1 MFLLAPLPN
10 TLGRAPRVVLLVLVG
25 LLVAGCGGG
34 QAASPSGKTPL
45 VVIGADSLIIPFGDL
60 VKAFERE
67 YPNIEVQA
75 EYHGSIQVI
84 RQVTDLHRAAD
95 VIATADASLVPML
108 MYGAKDPASGRPDA
122 NWYIRFASNHLALG
136 YRPGS
141 KYAGEI
147 NSDNWYTILER
158 PDVRVGL
165 ADPRFDATGYRTL
178 MALVLAQDYYGKPT
192 IFNDLLGDQFT
203 YPLGIFQDDGLTTV
217 TVPEIV
223 ETKPDS
229 HVVIRGTSLEVME
242 LLEAGDLD
250 YGFDY
255 ESVILQHGL
264 AMVQLPDAINLGEA
278 ADNATYRTVE
288 VDLNYQ
294 RFASVNPQFRGER
307 IGYGITIPSTAPHP
321 SQAALFIAFV
331 LGPQGRAILEGDH
344 HPVLNPS
351 LGDQYEN
358 IPKVLQTLCVPAEA
372 P

>member
-1 MFLLAPLPN
+1 MGKPS
-10 TLGRAPRVVLLVLVG
+10 TT
-25 LLVAGCGGG
+25 
-34 QAASPSGKTPL
+34 AAFPSGKTPL
-45 VVIGADSLIIPFGDL
+45 VVIAADSLIIPFGDL
-60 VKAFERE
+60 VRAFESK
-67 YPNIEVQA
+67 YPGIDVQA

-84 RQVTDLHRAAD
+84 RQVTDLHRSAD

-108 MYGAKDPASGRPDA
+108 MYVAKDPATGRPDA
-122 NWYIRFASNHLALG
+122 TWYIRFASNHLALA
-136 YRPGS
+136 YRPSS
-141 KYAGEI
+141 KYAREI
-147 NSDNWYTILER
+147 NSGNWYGILDR
-158 PDVRVGL
+158 PDVRVGM

-192 IFNDLLGDQFT
+192 IFNDLLGGQFT
-203 YPLGIFQDDGLTTV
+203 YPLGVFQEGGLTTV

-223 ETKPDS
+223 ETKADS

-264 AMVQLPDAINLGEA
+264 KMVQLPDAVNLGEA
-278 ADNATYRTVE
+278 AYSQTYSTVQ
-288 VDLNYQ
+288 VDLDYQ

-321 SQAALFIAFV
+321 NQAQLFIAFL
-331 LGPQGRAILEGDH
+331 LGPEGRGILEADH
-344 HPVLNPS
+344 HPIFDPS
-351 LGDQYEN
+351 IGDQYEN
-358 IPKVLQTLCVPAEA
+358 IPKALQTLCVPGEA